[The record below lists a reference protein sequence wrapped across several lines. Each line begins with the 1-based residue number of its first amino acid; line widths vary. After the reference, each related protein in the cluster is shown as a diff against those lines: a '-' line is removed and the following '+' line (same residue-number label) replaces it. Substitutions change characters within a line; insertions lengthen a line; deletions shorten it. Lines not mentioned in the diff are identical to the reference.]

1 MIRQSNNGLWHQ
13 LLPAYIFT
21 KPVLYGTYFWA
32 LLIHF
37 ADFINNDS
45 GNIILRIVIVTILH
59 AGVYGALF
67 LLKQVV
73 LDRVKPGLVPSLTLG
88 TLAVIGLSRGFL
100 FENWLFNLGISAIED
115 TGLRMQTSLINT
127 VCSFSVGIIA
137 TANSRMHQVK
147 NAQLL
152 NELDRLEEIKFTSL
166 ARIKAINNDAI
177 EEIKSELF
185 KHTKSMHG
193 RSINEALVI
202 LRTMIDSVVQPLS
215 RQLAVQDNNWHPPTS
230 REVKVQVNW
239 IQAFKSG
246 LNPGKIHYVL
256 IPLLMIL
263 SSLPTV
269 VENSSSVFDNLFIFL
284 AYFVAVL
291 IGKVFSFIFT
301 DKSADFGKYL
311 FTTLATGFIMGL
323 SALPSTQNYDSPY
336 GFLILS
342 TLTYPVTS
350 SLISMLFSA
359 NEQLTIASKNLA
371 KATQELEWNVARI
384 REAQH
389 QNQRN
394 LARALHGSV
403 QAKLASAYLELEK
416 INLGEIDSPEK
427 VDQLLAEIQES
438 IATINTRQPEHEDL
452 PRLITNTKENWD
464 SVAAVTSQISDL
476 ELIQQDVLCVVAL
489 IDVIPELV
497 FNAIKHGKAT
507 AIEISIK
514 LKYQRV
520 VELTVKDNGVHEL
533 IDLGSGLGT
542 KIMNESAISWKRER
556 VSGYTITTAEFAYS
570 LDKLLPN

>member
-1 MIRQSNNGLWHQ
+1 MWHQ

-37 ADFINNDS
+37 ADSINNDS

-59 AGVYGALF
+59 AGVYGVLF
-67 LLKQVV
+67 LVKQVV
-73 LDRVKPGLVPSLTLG
+73 LDRVKPGLVPSLTLA
-88 TLAVIGLSRGFL
+88 TLAMIGLSRGFL
-100 FENWLFNLGISAIED
+100 FENWLYAWDISIINDA
-115 TGLRMQTSLINT
+115 GLRMQTSLVNT

-137 TANSRMHQVK
+137 TANSRMQQKK

-152 NELDRLEEIKFTSL
+152 NELDRLEEIKATSL
-166 ARIKAINNDAI
+166 ARIKSISDVAIV
-177 EEIKSELF
+177 EIKTELE
-185 KHTKSMHG
+185 KYTKSMHG
-193 RSINEALVI
+193 RSINEVLVI

-215 RQLAVQDNNWHPPTS
+215 RQLAVQENNWHPPAS
-230 REVKVQVNW
+230 REVKIQVNW

-256 IPLLMIL
+256 VPFLMIF

-269 VENSSSVFDNLFIFL
+269 IENSSSIHDNAFIFL
-284 AYFVAVL
+284 AYLVAVS
-291 IGKVFSFIFT
+291 IGKLFSFIFAN
-301 DKSADFGKYL
+301 KSADFGIYL
-311 FTTLATGFIMGL
+311 FASLATGFVMGL
-323 SALPSTQNYDSPY
+323 SALPSTRNYESPY

-350 SLISMLFSA
+350 SLISMLFKA
-359 NEQLTIASKNLA
+359 NDQLTIASKQLTQ
-371 KATQELEWNVARI
+371 ATQELEWNVARI

-416 INLGEIDSPEK
+416 LNLGEIDKPEK
-427 VDQLLAEIQES
+427 VNQLLAEIQDS
-438 IATINTRQPEHEDL
+438 IATINTMQPEHEDL
-452 PRLITNTKENWD
+452 PRLIAKTQENWV

-514 LKYQRV
+514 LKDQRI

-556 VSGYTITTAEFAYS
+556 VSGYTVTSAEFAYS
-570 LDKLLPN
+570 LEKSLPN

>member
-1 MIRQSNNGLWHQ
+1 MIRQSNNRLWHQ

-37 ADFINNDS
+37 ADSINNDS

-59 AGVYGALF
+59 AGVYGVLF
-67 LLKQVV
+67 LVKQVV
-73 LDRVKPGLVPSLTLG
+73 LDRVKPGLVPSLTLA
-88 TLAVIGLSRGFL
+88 TLAMIGLSRGFL
-100 FENWLFNLGISAIED
+100 FENWLYAWDISIINDA
-115 TGLRMQTSLINT
+115 GLRMQTSLVNT

-137 TANSRMHQVK
+137 TANSRMQQKK

-152 NELDRLEEIKFTSL
+152 NELDRLEEIKATSL
-166 ARIKAINNDAI
+166 ARIKSISDVAIV
-177 EEIKSELF
+177 EIKTELE
-185 KHTKSMHG
+185 KYTKSMHG
-193 RSINEALVI
+193 RSINEVLVI

-215 RQLAVQDNNWHPPTS
+215 RQLAVQENNWHPPAS
-230 REVKVQVNW
+230 REVKIQVNW

-256 IPLLMIL
+256 VPFLMIF

-269 VENSSSVFDNLFIFL
+269 IENSSSIHDNAFIFL
-284 AYFVAVL
+284 AYLVAVS
-291 IGKVFSFIFT
+291 IGKLFSFIFAN
-301 DKSADFGKYL
+301 KSADFGIYL
-311 FTTLATGFIMGL
+311 FASLATGFVMGL
-323 SALPSTQNYDSPY
+323 SALPSTRNYESPY

-350 SLISMLFSA
+350 SLISMLFKA
-359 NEQLTIASKNLA
+359 NDQLTIASKQLTQ
-371 KATQELEWNVARI
+371 ATQELEWNVARI

-416 INLGEIDSPEK
+416 LNLGEIDKPEK
-427 VDQLLAEIQES
+427 VNQLLAEIQDS
-438 IATINTRQPEHEDL
+438 IATINTMQPEHEDL
-452 PRLITNTKENWD
+452 PRLIAKTQENWV

-514 LKYQRV
+514 LKDQRI

-556 VSGYTITTAEFAYS
+556 VTDYTFTSAEFAYS
-570 LDKLLPN
+570 LEKSLPN

>member
-21 KPVLYGTYFWA
+21 KPVVIGTYLWA

-37 ADFINNDS
+37 ADSINNDS
-45 GNIILRIVIVTILH
+45 GNIILRIIIVTTLH
-59 AGVYGALF
+59 TGVYGVLF
-67 LLKQVV
+67 LVKQVV
-73 LDRVKPGLVPSLTLG
+73 LDRLKPGLVPSLTLA
-88 TLAVIGLSRGFL
+88 TLVIIGLSRGFL
-100 FENWLFNLGISAIED
+100 FENWLFAWDISTVKD
-115 TGLRMQTSLINT
+115 TSLRMQTSLINT
-127 VCSFSVGIIA
+127 ISSFSVGIIA

-152 NELDRLEEIKFTSL
+152 NELDRLEEIKATSL

-177 EEIKSELF
+177 EGIKTELE
-185 KHTKSMHG
+185 KYTRNMHG
-193 RSINEALVI
+193 RSIAEILLI

-215 RQLAVQDNNWHPPTS
+215 RQLAVQENNWHPPAS

-239 IQAFKSG
+239 IQALKSG

-256 IPLLMIL
+256 VPLLMIM
-263 SSLPTV
+263 SALPTV
-269 VENSSSVFDNLFIFL
+269 IENSPSLLDYFYIAL
-284 AYFVAVL
+284 AYSVAILTGKLITFVFANGLVNL
-291 IGKVFSFIFT
+291 GL
-301 DKSADFGKYL
+301 YL
-311 FTTLATGFIMGL
+311 VATLTTGFLMGV
-323 SALPSTQNYDSPY
+323 SALPMTQDYDSPY

-350 SLISMLFSA
+350 SLISMLFNA
-359 NEQLTIASKNLA
+359 NDQLTIASRRLTQ
-371 KATQELEWNVARI
+371 ATQELEWNVARI

-416 INLGEIDSPEK
+416 IDQGKIENPEK
-427 VDQLLAEIQES
+427 VNQLLAEIQDS
-438 IATINTRQPEHEDL
+438 IATINTKQPEQEDL
-452 PRLITNTKENWD
+452 LRLIAKTKENWV

-514 LKYQRV
+514 LKDQRI
-520 VELTVKDNGVHEL
+520 VELTVKDNGVNEL
-533 IDLGSGLGT
+533 IELGSGLGT
-542 KIMNESAISWKRER
+542 KIMNESAISWKHER
-556 VSGYTITTAEFAYS
+556 VSGYTVTSAEFAYS
-570 LDKLLPN
+570 LEKSLPK

>member
-1 MIRQSNNGLWHQ
+1 
-13 LLPAYIFT
+13 
-21 KPVLYGTYFWA
+21 
-32 LLIHF
+32 
-37 ADFINNDS
+37 
-45 GNIILRIVIVTILH
+45 
-59 AGVYGALF
+59 
-67 LLKQVV
+67 
-73 LDRVKPGLVPSLTLG
+73 LG

-185 KHTKSMHG
+185 KYTKSMHG

-256 IPLLMIL
+256 VPLLMIL

-311 FTTLATGFIMGL
+311 FATLATGFIMGL

>member
-21 KPVLYGTYFWA
+21 KPVVIGTYLWS

-37 ADFINNDS
+37 ADSINNDS
-45 GNIILRIVIVTILH
+45 GNIILRIIIVTTLH
-59 AGVYGALF
+59 TGVYGVLF
-67 LLKQVV
+67 LVKQVV
-73 LDRVKPGLVPSLTLG
+73 LDRLKPGLVPSLTLA
-88 TLAVIGLSRGFL
+88 TLAMIGLSRGFL
-100 FENWLFNLGISAIED
+100 FENWLFAWDISTIKD

-137 TANSRMHQVK
+137 TANSRMHQIK

-152 NELDRLEEIKFTSL
+152 NELDRLEEIKATSL
-166 ARIKAINNDAI
+166 ARLKAINNDVI
-177 EEIKSELF
+177 EGIKTELE
-185 KHTKSMHG
+185 KYTKSMPG
-193 RSINEALVI
+193 RSISEVLVI

-215 RQLAVQDNNWHPPTS
+215 RQLAVQSNNWHPPAS
-230 REVKVQVNW
+230 REVKIQVNW
-239 IQAFKSG
+239 VEAFKSG
-246 LNPGKIHYVL
+246 LNPGKIHFVL
-256 IPLLMIL
+256 VPLLMIL
-263 SSLPTV
+263 SALPTV
-269 VENSSSVFDNLFIFL
+269 NENSPSLLDYFYISL
-284 AYFVAVL
+284 AYSVAILTGMLIKFVFANGSVNLGRYL
-291 IGKVFSFIFT
+291 I
-301 DKSADFGKYL
+301 A
-311 FTTLATGFIMGL
+311 TLTTGFLMGA
-323 SALPSTQNYDSPY
+323 SALPMTQDYDSPY
-336 GFLILS
+336 GFLVLS

-350 SLISMLFSA
+350 SLISMLFRA
-359 NEQLTIASKNLA
+359 NDQLTIASKRLTH
-371 KATQELEWNVARI
+371 ATQEMEWNVARI

-403 QAKLASAYLELEK
+403 QAKLASAYLELER
-416 INLGEIDSPEK
+416 INLGEIDDPERVK
-427 VDQLLAEIQES
+427 QLLNEIQDS

-452 PRLITNTKENWD
+452 PRLIANTQENWV

-514 LKYQRV
+514 LKDQRI
-520 VELTVKDNGVHEL
+520 VELTVKDNGIHEL

-556 VSGYTITTAEFAYS
+556 VSGYTVTTAEFAYS
-570 LDKLLPN
+570 LEKSLPN

>member
-21 KPVLYGTYFWA
+21 KPVLFGTYFWA

-37 ADFINNDS
+37 ADSINNDS
-45 GNIILRIVIVTILH
+45 GNIILRIIIVTILH

-67 LLKQVV
+67 LFKQVV

-88 TLAVIGLSRGFL
+88 TLAIIGPSRGFL
-100 FENWLFNLGISAIED
+100 FENWLFAWDISLIKDA
-115 TGLRMQTSLINT
+115 GLRMQTSLLNT

-137 TANSRMHQVK
+137 TANSRMQQKK

-152 NELDRLEEIKFTSL
+152 NELDRLEEIKATSL
-166 ARIKAINNDAI
+166 ARIKSINNDAI
-177 EEIKSELF
+177 EAIKSELD
-185 KHTKSMHG
+185 KYTKSMHG
-193 RSINEALVI
+193 RSISEILLI

-215 RQLAVQDNNWHPPTS
+215 RQLAVQENNWHPPAS
-230 REVKVQVNW
+230 REVKFQVNW

-246 LNPGKIHYVL
+246 LNPGKINYVL
-256 IPLLMIL
+256 VPFLMIF
-263 SSLPTV
+263 SALPTV
-269 VENSSSVFDNLFIFL
+269 IENSTSVFDNIFIFL
-284 AYFVAVL
+284 AYIVAVS
-291 IGKVFSFIFT
+291 IGKFFSYIFAN
-301 DKSADFGKYL
+301 KSANFGLYL
-311 FTTLATGFIMGL
+311 FATLATGFVMGL
-323 SALPSTQNYDSPY
+323 SALPSTQNYESPY

-342 TLTYPVTS
+342 TLTFPVAS

-359 NEQLTIASKNLA
+359 NDQLAVASKNLA
-371 KATQELEWNVARI
+371 IATQELEWNVARI

-416 INLGEIDSPEK
+416 INSGEIDNPKK
-427 VDQLLAEIQES
+427 VAQLLAEIQES
-438 IATINTRQPEHEDL
+438 VSTINTQQPEHEDL
-452 PRLITNTKENWD
+452 PGSIAKTQENWV

-497 FNAIKHGKAT
+497 FNAIKHGKAN

-514 LKYQRV
+514 LKDQQV
-520 VELTVKDNGVHEL
+520 VELIVQDNGVHEQ
-533 IDLGSGLGT
+533 IELGSGLGT

-556 VSGYTITTAEFAYS
+556 ITGFTITTAEFAYS
-570 LDKLLPN
+570 LEKSLPN

>member
-21 KPVLYGTYFWA
+21 KPVLFGTYFWA

-37 ADFINNDS
+37 ADSINNDS
-45 GNIILRIVIVTILH
+45 GNIILRIVIITILH
-59 AGVYGALF
+59 TGVYGALF
-67 LLKQVV
+67 LFKQVV

-88 TLAVIGLSRGFL
+88 ALAIIGLSRGFL
-100 FENWLFNLGISAIED
+100 FENWLFAWDISTTKDA
-115 TGLRMQTSLINT
+115 GLRMQTSLLNI
-127 VCSFSVGIIA
+127 VCSFSVGVIA
-137 TANSRMHQVK
+137 TANSRMQQKK

-152 NELDRLEEIKFTSL
+152 NELDRLEEIKVTSL
-166 ARIKAINNDAI
+166 ARIKSVNNDAI
-177 EEIKSELF
+177 EAIKSELE
-185 KHTKSMHG
+185 KYTKSMHG
-193 RSINEALVI
+193 RSINEILVT

-215 RQLAVQDNNWHPPTS
+215 RQLAVQESNWHPPAS
-230 REVKVQVNW
+230 REVNIQVNW

-246 LNPGKIHYVL
+246 LNPGKINYVL
-256 IPLLMIL
+256 VPSLMIF
-263 SSLPTV
+263 SALPTV
-269 VENSSSVFDNLFIFL
+269 IENSTSVFDNIFIFI

-291 IGKVFSFIFT
+291 IGKFFSYIFAN
-301 DKSADFGKYL
+301 KSADFGIYL
-311 FTTLATGFIMGL
+311 FATLATGFVMGL
-323 SALPSTQNYDSPY
+323 SALPSTQNYDSLY

-342 TLTYPVTS
+342 TLTYPVTA

-359 NEQLTIASKNLA
+359 NEQLSIASKNLA
-371 KATQELEWNVARI
+371 QATQELEWNVSRI

-394 LARALHGSV
+394 LARTLHGSV

-416 INLGEIDSPEK
+416 LNLGEIDNPKK
-427 VDQLLAEIQES
+427 VDQLLAEIQDS
-438 IATINTRQPEHEDL
+438 IATINTQQPEHEEL
-452 PRLITNTKENWD
+452 PRLIAKTQENWV

-514 LKYQRV
+514 LKDQRI

-556 VSGYTITTAEFAYS
+556 ITGFTITSAEFAYS
-570 LDKLLPN
+570 REKSLPN

>member
-1 MIRQSNNGLWHQ
+1 MWHQ

-21 KPVLYGTYFWA
+21 KPVLYGTYFLA

-37 ADFINNDS
+37 ADSINNDS

-59 AGVYGALF
+59 AGVYGVLF
-67 LLKQVV
+67 LVKQVV
-73 LDRVKPGLVPSLTLG
+73 LDRVKPGLVPSLTLA
-88 TLAVIGLSRGFL
+88 TLAMIGLSRGFL
-100 FENWLFNLGISAIED
+100 FENWLYAWDISIINDA
-115 TGLRMQTSLINT
+115 GLRMQTSLVNT

-137 TANSRMHQVK
+137 TANSRMQQKK

-152 NELDRLEEIKFTSL
+152 NELDRLEEIKATSL
-166 ARIKAINNDAI
+166 ARIKSISDVAIV
-177 EEIKSELF
+177 EIKTELE
-185 KHTKSMHG
+185 KYTKSMHG
-193 RSINEALVI
+193 RSINEVLVI

-215 RQLAVQDNNWHPPTS
+215 RQLAVQENNWHPPAS
-230 REVKVQVNW
+230 REVKIQVNW

-256 IPLLMIL
+256 VPFLMIF

-269 VENSSSVFDNLFIFL
+269 IENSSSIHDNAFIFL
-284 AYFVAVL
+284 AYLVAVS
-291 IGKVFSFIFT
+291 IGKLFSFIFAN
-301 DKSADFGKYL
+301 KSADFGIYL
-311 FTTLATGFIMGL
+311 FASLATGFVMGL
-323 SALPSTQNYDSPY
+323 SALPSTRNYESPY

-350 SLISMLFSA
+350 SLISMLFKA
-359 NEQLTIASKNLA
+359 NDQLTIASKQLTQ
-371 KATQELEWNVARI
+371 ATQELEWNVARI

-416 INLGEIDSPEK
+416 LNLGEIDKPEK
-427 VDQLLAEIQES
+427 VNQLLAEIQDS
-438 IATINTRQPEHEDL
+438 IATINTMQPEHEDL
-452 PRLITNTKENWD
+452 PRLIAKTQENWV

-514 LKYQRV
+514 LKDQRI

-556 VSGYTITTAEFAYS
+556 VSGYTVTSAEFAYS
-570 LDKLLPN
+570 LEKSLPN

>member
-1 MIRQSNNGLWHQ
+1 MIRQSNNGLWNQ

-21 KPVLYGTYFWA
+21 KPVLFGTYFWA

-37 ADFINNDS
+37 ADSINNDS

-59 AGVYGALF
+59 TGVYGALF
-67 LLKQVV
+67 LFKQVV

-88 TLAVIGLSRGFL
+88 ALAIIGLSRGFL
-100 FENWLFNLGISAIED
+100 FENWLFAWDISLIKD
-115 TGLRMQTSLINT
+115 TGLRMQTSLLNT

-137 TANSRMHQVK
+137 TANSRMQQKK

-152 NELDRLEEIKFTSL
+152 NELDRLEEIKVTSL
-166 ARIKAINNDAI
+166 ARIKSINNDAI
-177 EEIKSELF
+177 EAIKSELE
-185 KHTKSMHG
+185 KYTKSMHG
-193 RSINEALVI
+193 RSINEILLI

-215 RQLAVQDNNWHPPTS
+215 RQLAVQENNWHPPAS
-230 REVKVQVNW
+230 REVKFQVNW

-246 LNPGKIHYVL
+246 LNPGKIHYILV
-256 IPLLMIL
+256 PSLMIF
-263 SSLPTV
+263 SALPTV
-269 VENSSSVFDNLFIFL
+269 IENSTSVFDNVFIFL
-284 AYFVAVL
+284 AYLVAVL
-291 IGKVFSFIFT
+291 IGKFFSYIFANN
-301 DKSADFGKYL
+301 SANFGIYL
-311 FTTLATGFIMGL
+311 FATLATGFVMGL

-342 TLTYPVTS
+342 TLTYPVTA

-359 NEQLTIASKNLA
+359 NEQLSIASKNLA
-371 KATQELEWNVARI
+371 QATQELEWNVARI

-416 INLGEIDSPEK
+416 INLGEIGDPEK
-427 VDQLLAEIQES
+427 VDQLLTEIQES
-438 IATINTRQPEHEDL
+438 IATINTQQPDLEDL
-452 PRLITNTKENWD
+452 PGLIAKTQENWV

-497 FNAIKHGKAT
+497 FNAIKHGKAN

-514 LKYQRV
+514 LKDQRV
-520 VELTVKDNGVHEL
+520 VELTVQDNGIHEL
-533 IDLGSGLGT
+533 IELGSGLGT

-556 VSGYTITTAEFAYS
+556 ITGFTITTAEFAYS
-570 LDKLLPN
+570 LEKSLPN

>member
-1 MIRQSNNGLWHQ
+1 MNRQSNNGLWHQ

-21 KPVLYGTYFWA
+21 KPVLFGTYFWT

-37 ADFINNDS
+37 ADSINNDS
-45 GNIILRIVIVTILH
+45 GNIILRIVIVTTLH

-67 LLKQVV
+67 LFKQVV

-88 TLAVIGLSRGFL
+88 TLAVFGLSRGFL
-100 FENWLFNLGISAIED
+100 FDNWLFAWDISTDKDA
-115 TGLRMQTSLINT
+115 GLRMQTSLVNT
-127 VCSFSVGIIA
+127 IFSFSVGIIA
-137 TANSRMHQVK
+137 TANSRMQQKK

-152 NELDRLEEIKFTSL
+152 NELDRLEEIKATSL
-166 ARIKAINNDAI
+166 ARIKSINNDAI
-177 EEIKSELF
+177 EAIKSELE
-185 KHTKSMHG
+185 KYTNSMHG
-193 RSINEALVI
+193 RSISEILLI

-215 RQLAVQDNNWHPPTS
+215 RQLAVQEINWHPPAS
-230 REVKVQVNW
+230 REVKFQVNW

-256 IPLLMIL
+256 VPSLMIFNA
-263 SSLPTV
+263 LPTV
-269 VENSSSVFDNLFIFL
+269 IENSTSVFDNIFIFL
-284 AYFVAVL
+284 AYLVAVM
-291 IGKVFSFIFT
+291 IGKFFRFVFA
-301 DKSADFGKYL
+301 DKSADFGIYL
-311 FTTLATGFIMGL
+311 FATLATGFVMGL

-342 TLTYPVTS
+342 TLTFPVTS
-350 SLISMLFSA
+350 SLISMLFNA

-416 INLGEIDSPEK
+416 INLGEIDNPEK
-427 VDQLLAEIQES
+427 VAQLIAEIQQS
-438 IATINTRQPEHEDL
+438 VSTIDTQQPEHEDL
-452 PRLITNTKENWD
+452 PGSIAKTQENWV

-476 ELIQQDVLCVVAL
+476 ELVQQDVLCVVAL

-497 FNAIKHGKAT
+497 FNAIKHGKAN
-507 AIEISIK
+507 AIEIFIK
-514 LKYQRV
+514 LKDQRI
-520 VELTVKDNGVHEL
+520 VELTVKDNGIHEL

-556 VSGYTITTAEFAYS
+556 ITGFTITTAEFAYS
-570 LDKLLPN
+570 LEKSLPN